1 MCQVTYNL
9 AVHRAVL
16 VRYQGQQ
23 YVVQEHCWFDVVLVK
38 QFCYCAV
45 RVSGVGPD
53 SYANQQLPLV
63 SLQDESCW

>member
-1 MCQVTYNL
+1 MCRVMYNL

-16 VRYQGQQ
+16 VCYQGQQ

-38 QFCYCAV
+38 QFRYCVV
-45 RVSGVGPD
+45 RASGVGPD

-63 SLQDESCW
+63 LLQGEQHW

>member
-1 MCQVTYNL
+1 
-9 AVHRAVL
+9 

-23 YVVQEHCWFDVVLVK
+23 YVVQERCWFDVVLVK
-38 QFCYCAV
+38 QFRYCAV

-63 SLQDESCW
+63 LLQGEQHW